1 MQISPLL
8 ILHQIQFLI
17 SCPVCSR
24 PLSLTSPSSLPL
36 PPGIQKDL
44 PQQSSLPLPAHHFIP
59 ASNFSR
65 HSLETCWQTLPQKW
79 VCKQAR
85 RRASELHSFCPLFKS
100 SPPVS
105 TFTSVANFLVSLKS
119 LPPFPGPWQHPG
131 ITAFLSHVCPSVI
144 PLLTLPFS

>member
-24 PLSLTSPSSLPL
+24 PLSLASPSSLPL

-44 PQQSSLPLPAHHFIP
+44 PQQTSFPLPAHHFIP

-65 HSLETCWQTLPQKW
+65 HSLETCWKALPQKW
-79 VCKQAR
+79 VGKQ
-85 RRASELHSFCPLFKS
+85 ASELHSFCPLFKS

-105 TFTSVANFLVSLKS
+105 TLITVAIFLVSPKS

-144 PLLTLPFS
+144 PLLTLLYS